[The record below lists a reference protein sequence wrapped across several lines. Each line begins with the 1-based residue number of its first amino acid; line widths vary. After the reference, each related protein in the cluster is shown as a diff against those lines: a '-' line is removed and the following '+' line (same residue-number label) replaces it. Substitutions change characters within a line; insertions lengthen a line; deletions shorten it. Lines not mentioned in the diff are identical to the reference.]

1 MIFHYDKGI
10 KIIGSQLWLDAHRS
24 VEFCCVSHAHLDH
37 AKKHGKVIATPE
49 TLFFLNQRIGKT
61 GSVKLGY
68 EEPCE
73 FEGCKVTLF
82 PAGHILGSAQTLVE
96 VNGLRLLYSGDF
108 NMRESAAAEPI
119 IIPESDILIMEC
131 TFGKPIYKFPSR
143 KQIEEQLISFV
154 EKSIEDGFV
163 PVVIGY
169 VLGKS
174 QEAMKI
180 LGDAGFEMSVH
191 GSIARLAKTY
201 EAFGIK
207 LGKWDRYKKDELEG
221 KVVVAPRT
229 ALKTRMLK
237 NIARKRTVFLS
248 GWAIHNGA
256 KKRYGVDEILP
267 LSDHA
272 DFAGLLEYIRQ
283 VKPKKI
289 YTTHGPRAFAFYLRQ
304 LGYNAE
310 PLQPAK
316 QLELF

>member
-1 MIFHYDKGI
+1 M
-10 KIIGSQLWLDAHRS
+10 
-24 VEFCCVSHAHLDH
+24 
-37 AKKHGKVIATPE
+37 
-49 TLFFLNQRIGKT
+49 
-61 GSVKLGY
+61 
-68 EEPCE
+68 
-73 FEGCKVTLF
+73 TLF

-96 VNGLRLLYSGDF
+96 VNGFRLLYSGDF
-108 NMRESAAAEPI
+108 NMGESAAAEPSKN
-119 IIPESDILIMEC
+119 PERELVSMEC
-131 TFGKPIYKFPSR
+131 TFGTTIYKFPTS
-143 KQIEEQLISFV
+143 KHIEEQLIFFV
-154 EKSIEDGFV
+154 EKSIADGFV

-169 VLGKS
+169 ILCKS

-191 GSIARLAKTY
+191 GSIARLAETY

-237 NIARKRTVFLS
+237 TITRKRTVFLS
-248 GWAIHNGA
+248 GWAMHNGA
-256 KKRYGVDEILP
+256 KNRYGVDEVLP

-272 DFAGLLEYIRQ
+272 DFAGLLEYIRL